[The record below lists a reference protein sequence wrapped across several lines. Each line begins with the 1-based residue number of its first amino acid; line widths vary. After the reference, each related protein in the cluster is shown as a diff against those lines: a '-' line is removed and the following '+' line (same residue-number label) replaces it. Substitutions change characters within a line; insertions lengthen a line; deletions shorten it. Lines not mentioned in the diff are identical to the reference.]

1 MNFIV
6 SKDIEHGVISK
17 LLKLGI
23 EEPDNFILENSIE
36 KIKLYIINKTN
47 QKQVPE
53 NLKYVWIERA
63 IGEYLVF
70 MLRIGKLEIDALDFG
85 RIAKEISEGD
95 TKVAYDN
102 TKTTGDKFE
111 VYTTYLQTYS
121 EDEIKRYRRLV
132 W

>member
-53 NLKYVWIERA
+53 NLKYVWIERV

-111 VYTTYLQTYS
+111 VYTMYLQTHG

>member
-36 KIKLYIINKTN
+36 KVKLYIINKSN

-53 NLKYVWIERA
+53 NLKYVLIERV

-70 MLRIGKLEIDALDFG
+70 MLRIGKLEIGALDFG

-95 TKVAYDN
+95 TKVTYDN

-111 VYTTYLQTYS
+111 VYTMYLQTYG

>member
-36 KIKLYIINKTN
+36 KIKLYIINKSN

-53 NLKYVWIERA
+53 NLKYVLIERV

-70 MLRIGKLEIDALDFG
+70 MLRIGKLEIEALDFG

-95 TKVAYDN
+95 TKVTYDN

-111 VYTTYLQTYS
+111 VYTTYLQTYG

>member
-6 SKDIEHGVISK
+6 SEDIEHGVISK

-36 KIKLYIINKTN
+36 KVKLYIINKSN

-53 NLKYVWIERA
+53 NLKYVLIERV

-111 VYTTYLQTYS
+111 VYTMYLQTYG

>member
-6 SKDIEHGVISK
+6 SKDIENGVIDK

-23 EEPDNFILENSIE
+23 DEPDNFILENSIE
-36 KIKLYIINKTN
+36 KVKLYIINKSN

-53 NLKYVWIERA
+53 NLKYVWIERV
-63 IGEYLVF
+63 IGDYLVF

-111 VYTTYLQTYS
+111 VYTTYLQTYN

>member
-6 SKDIEHGVISK
+6 SKDIENGVIDK

-23 EEPDNFILENSIE
+23 DEPDNFILENSIE
-36 KIKLYIINKTN
+36 KVKLYIINKSN

-53 NLKYVWIERA
+53 NLKYVLIERV

-102 TKTTGDKFE
+102 TKTSGDKFE
-111 VYTTYLQTYS
+111 VYTTYLQTYN

>member
-6 SKDIEHGVISK
+6 SKDIEHGVITK

-36 KIKLYIINKTN
+36 KIKLYIINKSN

-53 NLKYVWIERA
+53 NLKYVWIERV

-95 TKVAYDN
+95 TKVVYDN

-111 VYTTYLQTYS
+111 VYTTYLQTYN

>member
-6 SKDIEHGVISK
+6 SEDIEHGVIAK

-53 NLKYVWIERA
+53 NLKYVWIERV

-70 MLRIGKLEIDALDFG
+70 MLRIGKLEIEALDFG

-111 VYTTYLQTYS
+111 VYTMYLQTYG

>member
-53 NLKYVWIERA
+53 NLKYVLIERA

-111 VYTTYLQTYS
+111 VYTTYLQTYN

>member
-6 SKDIEHGVISK
+6 SEDIEHGVIAK

-53 NLKYVWIERA
+53 NLKYVLIERV

-111 VYTTYLQTYS
+111 VYTMYLQTYG

>member
-6 SKDIEHGVISK
+6 SEDIEHGVIAK

-23 EEPDNFILENSIE
+23 EDPDNFILENSIE

-53 NLKYVWIERA
+53 NLKYVWIERV

-111 VYTTYLQTYS
+111 VYTMYLQTYG

>member
-6 SKDIEHGVISK
+6 SEDIEHGVIAK

-36 KIKLYIINKTN
+36 KVKLYIINKSN

-53 NLKYVWIERA
+53 NLKYVLIERV

-111 VYTTYLQTYS
+111 VYTMYLQTYG

>member
-6 SKDIEHGVISK
+6 SEDIEHGVIAK

-36 KIKLYIINKTN
+36 KVKLYIINKSN

-53 NLKYVWIERA
+53 NLKYVWIERV

-70 MLRIGKLEIDALDFG
+70 MLRIGKLEIDDLDFG

-111 VYTTYLQTYS
+111 VYTMYLQTYG

>member
-6 SKDIEHGVISK
+6 SKDIEHGVIAK

-53 NLKYVWIERA
+53 NLKYVWIERV

-111 VYTTYLQTYS
+111 VYTTYLQTYN

>member
-6 SKDIEHGVISK
+6 SEDIEHGVIAK

-36 KIKLYIINKTN
+36 KVKLYIINKSN

-111 VYTTYLQTYS
+111 VYTMYLQTYG

>member
-6 SKDIEHGVISK
+6 SKDIEHGVIAK

-23 EEPDNFILENSIE
+23 DEPDNFILENSIE
-36 KIKLYIINKTN
+36 KIKLYIINKSN

-53 NLKYVWIERA
+53 NLKYVWIERV
-63 IGEYLVF
+63 IGDYLVF
-70 MLRIGKLEIDALDFG
+70 MLRIGKLKIDALDFG

-111 VYTTYLQTYS
+111 VYTTYLQTYN

>member
-6 SKDIEHGVISK
+6 SEDIEHGVISK

-111 VYTTYLQTYS
+111 VYTMYLQTYG

>member
-1 MNFIV
+1 MDFIV
-6 SKDIEHGVISK
+6 SKDIEHGVIAK
-17 LLKLGI
+17 LLTLGVDEI
-23 EEPDNFILENSIE
+23 DNFILENSIE
-36 KIKLYIINKTN
+36 KVKLYIINKTN

-53 NLKYVWIERA
+53 NLKYVLIERV

-95 TKVAYDN
+95 TKVVYDN

-111 VYTTYLQTYS
+111 VYTTYLQTYG
-121 EDEIKRYRRLV
+121 EEEIKRYRRLV

>member
-6 SKDIEHGVISK
+6 SEDIEHGVIAK

-36 KIKLYIINKTN
+36 KVKLYILNKSN

-53 NLKYVWIERA
+53 NLKYVWIERV

-102 TKTTGDKFE
+102 TKTSGDKFE
-111 VYTTYLQTYS
+111 VYTTYLQTYN

>member
-1 MNFIV
+1 MNFIN
-6 SKDIEHGVISK
+6 SKDIEHEIISK
-17 LLKLGI
+17 LSKLGI
-23 EEPDNFILENSIE
+23 DEIDNFILATSIE
-36 KIKLYIINKTN
+36 KTKLYIVNKSN

-70 MLRIGKLEIDALDFG
+70 MLRIGKLEIEGLDFG

-95 TKVAYDN
+95 TKVVYDN
-102 TKTTGDKFE
+102 TKTTGDQFE
-111 VYTTYLQTYS
+111 VYTTYLQTYG

>member
-6 SKDIEHGVISK
+6 SKDIENGVIDK

-23 EEPDNFILENSIE
+23 DEPDNFILENSIE
-36 KIKLYIINKTN
+36 KVKLYIINKSN

-63 IGEYLVF
+63 IGDYLVF

-111 VYTTYLQTYS
+111 VYTTYLQTYN

>member
-6 SKDIEHGVISK
+6 SEDIEHGVIAK

-36 KIKLYIINKTN
+36 KVKLYILNKSN

-111 VYTTYLQTYS
+111 VYTMYLQTYG

>member
-1 MNFIV
+1 MNFII
-6 SKDIEHGVISK
+6 SKDIEHGVIAK

-23 EEPDNFILENSIE
+23 DEPDNFILENSIE
-36 KIKLYIINKTN
+36 KIKLYITNKTN

-53 NLKYVWIERA
+53 NLKYVWIERV
-63 IGEYLVF
+63 IGDYLVF
-70 MLRIGKLEIDALDFG
+70 MLRIGKLKIDALDFG

-102 TKTTGDKFE
+102 TKTSGDKFE
-111 VYTTYLQTYS
+111 VYTTYLQTYN

>member
-36 KIKLYIINKTN
+36 KVKLYIINKSN

-53 NLKYVWIERA
+53 NLKYVWIERV

-111 VYTTYLQTYS
+111 VYTMYLQTYG

>member
-23 EEPDNFILENSIE
+23 EEPDKFILENSIE
-36 KIKLYIINKTN
+36 KIKLYIINKSN

-53 NLKYVWIERA
+53 NLKYVLIERV

-70 MLRIGKLEIDALDFG
+70 MLRIGKLEIGALDFG

-111 VYTTYLQTYS
+111 VYTMYLQTYG

>member
-23 EEPDNFILENSIE
+23 EEPDKFILENSIE

-53 NLKYVWIERA
+53 NLKYVLIERV

-111 VYTTYLQTYS
+111 VYTMYLQTYS

>member
-6 SKDIEHGVISK
+6 SEDIEHGVIAK

-36 KIKLYIINKTN
+36 KVKLYVINKTN

-53 NLKYVWIERA
+53 NLKYVWIERV

-111 VYTTYLQTYS
+111 VYTMYLQTYG

>member
-47 QKQVPE
+47 QKQVSE

-111 VYTTYLQTYS
+111 VYTMYLQTYG

>member
-6 SKDIEHGVISK
+6 SEDIEHGVIAK

-36 KIKLYIINKTN
+36 KVKLYIINKSN

-53 NLKYVWIERA
+53 NLKYVWIERV

-111 VYTTYLQTYS
+111 VYTMHLQTYG

>member
-23 EEPDNFILENSIE
+23 EEPDKFILENSIE
-36 KIKLYIINKTN
+36 KIKLYIINKSN

-53 NLKYVWIERA
+53 NLKYVLIERV

-111 VYTTYLQTYS
+111 VYTTYLQTYN

>member
-6 SKDIEHGVISK
+6 SKDIEHGVIAK

-36 KIKLYIINKTN
+36 KVKLYIINKSN

-102 TKTTGDKFE
+102 TKTSGDKFE
-111 VYTTYLQTYS
+111 VYTMYLQTYN

-132 W
+132 C

>member
-6 SKDIEHGVISK
+6 SKDIEHGVVAK

-23 EEPDNFILENSIE
+23 DEPDNFILENSIE
-36 KIKLYIINKTN
+36 KVKLYIINKSN

-53 NLKYVWIERA
+53 NLKYVWIERV

-111 VYTTYLQTYS
+111 VYTTYLQTYN

>member
-53 NLKYVWIERA
+53 NLKYVLIERV

-111 VYTTYLQTYS
+111 VYTTYLQTYG

>member
-6 SKDIEHGVISK
+6 SEDIEHGVIAK

-36 KIKLYIINKTN
+36 KVKLYIINKSN

-53 NLKYVWIERA
+53 NLKYVWIERV

-111 VYTTYLQTYS
+111 VYTMYLQTYG

>member
-17 LLKLGI
+17 LIKLGI

-36 KIKLYIINKTN
+36 KIKLYILNKSN

-53 NLKYVWIERA
+53 NLKYVWIERV

-111 VYTTYLQTYS
+111 VYTMYLQTYG

>member
-6 SKDIEHGVISK
+6 SKDIEHGVIAK

-23 EEPDNFILENSIE
+23 DEPDNFILENSIE
-36 KIKLYIINKTN
+36 KVKLYIINKSN

-102 TKTTGDKFE
+102 TKTSGDKFE
-111 VYTTYLQTYS
+111 VYTTYLQTYN

>member
-23 EEPDNFILENSIE
+23 EEPDKFILENSIE
-36 KIKLYIINKTN
+36 KIKLYIINKSN

-53 NLKYVWIERA
+53 NLKYVLIERV

-111 VYTTYLQTYS
+111 VYTMYLQTYG

>member
-1 MNFIV
+1 MSFID
-6 SKDIEHGVISK
+6 SKDIEHEVISK
-17 LLKLGI
+17 LSKLGI
-23 EEPDNFILENSIE
+23 DEIDNFILENSIE
-36 KIKLYIINKTN
+36 KIKLYIVNKSN

-53 NLKYVWIERA
+53 NLKYVWIERV
-63 IGEYLVF
+63 IGEYLLF
-70 MLRIGKLEIDALDFG
+70 MLRVGKLEIVALDFG

-111 VYTTYLQTYS
+111 VYTMYLQMYG